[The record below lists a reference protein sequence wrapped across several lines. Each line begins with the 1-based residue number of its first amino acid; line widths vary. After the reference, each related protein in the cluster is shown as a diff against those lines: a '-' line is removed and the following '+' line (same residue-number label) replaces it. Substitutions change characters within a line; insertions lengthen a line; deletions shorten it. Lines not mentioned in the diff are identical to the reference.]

1 MSLFMTP
8 ISVYS
13 KDLYLHV
20 SFNLQAVQL
29 LRPGGIL
36 VYSTCTITMEENEK
50 QVVWMLENFPEL
62 ILTPQVSSLSIS
74 LLFIIWKLKAKD
86 YS

>member
-1 MSLFMTP
+1 MSLFTAP

-13 KDLYLHV
+13 IDLYLHV

>member
-1 MSLFMTP
+1 MSLFTAL

-13 KDLYLHV
+13 IDLYLHV